1 MDSFQSL
8 IQRIATMAIGL
19 GFGWVA
25 AKISLFAA
33 YGLIAALCTV
43 YLVVFIAAAGK
54 VELREGGGMGL
65 LKFDFYFAPSGA
77 MRHLR
82 SYLLAA
88 ITSAG

>member
-1 MDSFQSL
+1 
-8 IQRIATMAIGL
+8 
-19 GFGWVA
+19 
-25 AKISLFAA
+25 
-33 YGLIAALCTV
+33 
-43 YLVVFIAAAGK
+43 
-54 VELREGGGMGL
+54 MGL